1 MCPFESGQGHHSLM
15 KKGPVD
21 RRPFFFAYKTLPIR
35 SKGTRTPS
43 IGADN
48 TSSIGA

>member
-21 RRPFFFAYKTLPIR
+21 HRPFFFAYSVLPMR

-43 IGADN
+43 MGADS
-48 TSSIGA
+48 TSSIGL